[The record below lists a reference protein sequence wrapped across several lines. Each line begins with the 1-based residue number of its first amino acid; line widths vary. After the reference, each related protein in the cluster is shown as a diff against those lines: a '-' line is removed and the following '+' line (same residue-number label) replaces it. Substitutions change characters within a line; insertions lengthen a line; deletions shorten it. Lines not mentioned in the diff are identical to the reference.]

1 MTKEMPLADVVLKRP
16 APKMLGVTTAL
27 WQAFMR
33 KFMTM
38 GDAPEARVQPNE
50 NGTLDIF
57 YILPPD
63 ACTTDGKSVAG
74 KKLLLLQVPQRGWEY
89 RQ

>member
-1 MTKEMPLADVVLKRP
+1 MKEIPFADVVLKEP
-16 APKMLGVTTAL
+16 TPKMLGLTTAL

-38 GDAPEARVQPNE
+38 SAAPEAWVQPDE

-63 ACTTDGKSVAG
+63 ARTTEGMNVAG
-74 KKLLLLQVPQRGWEY
+74 KKLLLLQVPQGGWEY